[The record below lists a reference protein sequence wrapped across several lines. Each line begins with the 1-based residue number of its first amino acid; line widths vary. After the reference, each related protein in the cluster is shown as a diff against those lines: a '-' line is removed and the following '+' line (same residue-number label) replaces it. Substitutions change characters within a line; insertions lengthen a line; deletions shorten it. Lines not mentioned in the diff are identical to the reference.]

1 MKYEFWESSMPNI
14 KKISPNYSSIKKLN
28 TLELIKIYFYLVDN
42 NKKNIMIT
50 TKNILE
56 ERRSVPLIHIS
67 DETFNEKC
75 FQQV

>member
-1 MKYEFWESSMPNI
+1 
-14 KKISPNYSSIKKLN
+14 
-28 TLELIKIYFYLVDN
+28 
-42 NKKNIMIT
+42 MIT

-56 ERRSVPLIHIS
+56 ERRSVPPIHIS